1 MKIVGY
7 YDVAQICLNGHCI
20 TGAARTYPSD
30 RQNFCDKC
38 GAATIM
44 ECPECHADIRGE
56 YQADGL
62 LNFAAFP
69 VPAYCS
75 NCGKPYPWTK
85 SAIEAVAELIQE
97 DEEMQEAAK
106 EALVASLPDV
116 ITETPRTNLAAT
128 RVRKALL
135 AAGRFTADGLRQFA
149 IDFGCELVKQQLNL

>member
-1 MKIVGY
+1 MGY

-20 TGAARTYPSD
+20 TGAARTCPSD

-62 LNFAAFP
+62 FNFAAFP

-85 SAIEAVAELIQE
+85 SAMEAVAELIQE
-97 DEEMQEAAK
+97 DEDMQEAAK

-116 ITETPRTNLAAT
+116 IAETPRTNLAAT